1 MPPMSTT
8 TPEKAPA
15 VTQSHAE
22 VHYNPDDADT
32 QTATQKAADG
42 KLPSAQDVKSQV
54 ASQAHEVTDAAKAKF
69 NEASQQIRD
78 QAQGALG
85 QVKQTGL
92 QYADKKRQKL
102 VGEVNVVSQK
112 IHHVADTLRNENYEG
127 PAQYVTAAATQI
139 DRVADAIA
147 TKPYAEMLD
156 DVQHFART
164 RPELFYGGLFTAGLM
179 AMRFLKATA
188 TPAQPTAAQGF
199 SAAGDVHDSRYQNPA
214 YRPIQPSVRFGETPP
229 GVGLQPK
236 LVPEVKDTRSTLER
250 SEDYA
255 STGRID
261 PADSGLHKP
270 R

>member
-1 MPPMSTT
+1 MSTT
-8 TPEKAPA
+8 TPQKESSTT
-15 VTQSHAE
+15 TQSRGE
-22 VHYNPDDADT
+22 IHYQT
-32 QTATQKAADG
+32 TGEQRGGETATEKVAHG
-42 KLPSAQDVKSQV
+42 KLPSAGDVKSQV
-54 ASQAHEVTDAAKAKF
+54 QSTAHDVADAARTKAS
-69 NEASQQIRD
+69 EVSQQVRS
-78 QAQGALG
+78 QAQGAIG

-112 IHHVADTLRNENYEG
+112 IHHVADTLRQENYEG
-127 PAQYVTAAATQI
+127 PAQYVTAAAAQI

-147 TKPYAEMLD
+147 TKPYSEMLD

-188 TPAQPTAAQGF
+188 TPPAPSTTG
-199 SAAGDVHDSRYQNPA
+199 SAADIHDSRFQNPA
-214 YRPIQPSVRFGETPP
+214 YRPVQPSVKFGQTPP

-236 LVPEVKDTRSTLER
+236 LVPDVHDHRSTIER
-250 SEDYA
+250 SETYA
-255 STGRID
+255 STGRIE
-261 PADSGLHKP
+261 PSDSGLSKP